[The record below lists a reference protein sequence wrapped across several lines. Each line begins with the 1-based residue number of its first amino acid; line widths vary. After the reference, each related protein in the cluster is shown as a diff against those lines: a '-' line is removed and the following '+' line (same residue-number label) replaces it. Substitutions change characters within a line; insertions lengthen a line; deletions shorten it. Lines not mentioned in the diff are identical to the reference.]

1 MRSASA
7 PDLPCGPGRR
17 TTADTSAT
25 PGIGSL
31 TRRLSSVAGRAARL
45 GRRRWSRS
53 NPSAGV
59 TQPLSWLGG
68 RTPAQD
74 LEQRPHDHHRARAGS
89 RCTASRCRFSRGW
102 DGGWHA
108 HRGGHGRRPERA
120 IEAGQRDCQRVAAD
134 LRVTEPFRMAQFV
147 VVGRVGQR
155 GGTQAGPRG
164 RWGRCSR
171 SGEWGRCSR
180 SGEQRRA
187 HRPAPVGGVS
197 CWPGWMTLGLSP
209 IWA

>member
-31 TRRLSSVAGRAARL
+31 TRRLSSVAGGPAGPASLVEVEPERRCHPAAQLAGRAH
-45 GRRRWSRS
+45 
-53 NPSAGV
+53 AG
-59 TQPLSWLGG
+59 
-68 RTPAQD
+68 QD

-134 LRVTEPFRMAQFV
+134 LRVTEPFRMAQLV

-164 RWGRCSR
+164 RWGRCS
-171 SGEWGRCSR
+171 C

-197 CWPGWMTLGLSP
+197 CWPGWMALGLSP